1 MASNQRATGT
11 AEANTTREAHSAI
24 ERMTRL
30 DDRAALVSFIE
41 RDQISW
47 QPDKDKHNDAALP
60 PRGAT
65 LLRDQSGAPVL
76 AERLLSYI
84 EGPRRR
90 PMVEAV
96 RRLQQVMPEE
106 YDVLWHRFAMAQ
118 SEQATA
124 EFFAVSRT
132 VVRERARAGVGFL
145 HGCLATDETH
155 ARMRRVGLDELYAQ
169 HGLDGLDGGA
179 GDGER
184 AAS

>member
-1 MASNQRATGT
+1 MASNQRGGATGPGG
-11 AEANTTREAHSAI
+11 AI

-41 RDQISW
+41 RDQIQW
-47 QPDKDKHNDAALP
+47 QPDKDKFNDAALA

-65 LLRDQSGAPVL
+65 LLRDASGAPVL

-84 EGPRRR
+84 EGPKRR

-96 RRLQQVMPEE
+96 RRLQTVMPEE
-106 YDVLWHRFAMAQ
+106 YDVLWHRFAMGQ

-155 ARMRRVGLDELYAQ
+155 ARARRVSLEELYTQ
-169 HGLDGLDGGA
+169 HGLDGSGVGA
-179 GDGER
+179 GDERER